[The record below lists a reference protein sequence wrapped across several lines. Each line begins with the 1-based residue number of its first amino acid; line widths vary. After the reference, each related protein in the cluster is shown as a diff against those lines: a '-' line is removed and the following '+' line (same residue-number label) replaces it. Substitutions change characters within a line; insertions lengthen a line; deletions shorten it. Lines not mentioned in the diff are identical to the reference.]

1 MSVTLLVEATH
12 KGSMLWRRDWFDE
25 HKKDI
30 ARLNTRSA
38 VTHNGD
44 EYVFLVL
51 DESILGTECAAF
63 EFRNRLRVTLTEKQ
77 RNLRA
82 QLPTRV
88 RPK

>member
-30 ARLNTRSA
+30 ARLTTRSA

-44 EYVFLVL
+44 EYIFLVL
-51 DESILGTECAAF
+51 DESVLGMECAAF

-77 RNLRA
+77 HNMRA
-82 QLPTRV
+82 QLSTRV